1 MKLALGWLIQ
11 MKKKIW
17 HQRNRTKGKVII
29 VLLLICVTVRLLP
42 YFAPIHT
49 ADIAQ
54 QQLALEFTDR
64 NGLPLGT
71 LLTRDQEH
79 TSVVPL
85 NQVSPHFIHAILAAE
100 DGDFYDHGAL
110 DLKAAARALKDA
122 LHTKR
127 IVSGASTITMQ
138 LARMLDPVSRSLSGK
153 VQEIWLSWRL
163 VAGMNKDEILS
174 SYINRL
180 PMGGNI
186 YGVEA
191 AARTYFSIPANDLNL
206 AQASLLAAIP
216 NNPTYFDPQQHYQ
229 RLKQRQKYVLNRMV
243 QHGYITRS
251 QAERGYAEEI
261 SFQSRQRGIIAAPH
275 FLFWLASQQSTPPIT
290 PKRKPYFPRDL
301 ENLSPNLSPTSRE
314 AFNSPP
320 SLLGKGAGGLGS
332 ALVFPHDVKNQKR
345 KQGGAKSRWNSSPI
359 RTTID
364 RPLQQFVEAQ
374 VQQVLSTL
382 ATNNVHDAAALV
394 IDNHTG
400 EVLAYVGSPDYFN
413 EAKQGRN
420 DGVQALRQPGSTLK
434 PFLYELALE
443 KGVIRPN
450 TILADVP
457 AHYAIPGA
465 KLYSPTD
472 YTNSFLGPVRVRVA
486 LANSLNVPAVRVLE
500 KVGVQ
505 AFLDRLHQLRFE
517 HLNQSAEYYGLGLTL
532 GSGEVSL
539 WELARAYL
547 TMARLGEATSLITT
561 FNQLE
566 PHPPTPTPV
575 ASTGE
580 TPARRWLLSAS
591 REGGIY
597 SPPRLR
603 GGAGGGVTT
612 WQLMTDML
620 SDRHA
625 RATAFGVDS
634 VLSLPFPAAVKTG
647 TSSNFRDTWTVGFTT
662 DYTVATWVG
671 NFDGDPMRQVSGVTG
686 AAPLWNRIILHLH
699 EHEEPASF
707 PPPQDMV
714 ELPICANSGLRPT
727 PDCSSVVQ
735 EYFYAENLGDY
746 ERQNRFTLSGE
757 YDEWLARQEQSS
769 LTSISMPDRDSDN
782 LPHSRTP
789 AVLDSNENRYDRL
802 KIVSPHQ
809 DDVFLLYP
817 GDEAKQRLEFKLAG
831 TSATPAQWWLNGQKL
846 ATSSHSVF
854 WTLRPG
860 TWTLEA
866 KSGVR
871 SDKVSFQVELASVK
885 PTRRGFSVGNP

>member
-1 MKLALGWLIQ
+1 
-11 MKKKIW
+11 
-17 HQRNRTKGKVII
+17 
-29 VLLLICVTVRLLP
+29 
-42 YFAPIHT
+42 
-49 ADIAQ
+49 
-54 QQLALEFTDR
+54 
-64 NGLPLGT
+64 
-71 LLTRDQEH
+71 
-79 TSVVPL
+79 VVPL
-85 NQVSPHFIHAILAAE
+85 NQVSSHFIHAILAAE

-138 LARMLDPVSRSLSGK
+138 LARMLDPVSRTLSGK
-153 VQEIWLSWRL
+153 LQEIWLSWRL

-191 AARTYFSIPANDLNL
+191 AARTYFSISANDLNL

-216 NNPTYFDPQQHYQ
+216 NNPTYFDPLAHYQ

-243 QHGYITRS
+243 QDRYIIRS
-251 QAERGYAEEI
+251 QAERAYAEEI

-275 FLFWLASQQSTPPIT
+275 FLFWLASQQTTPP
-290 PKRKPYFPRDL
+290 
-301 ENLSPNLSPTSRE
+301 
-314 AFNSPP
+314 
-320 SLLGKGAGGLGS
+320 
-332 ALVFPHDVKNQKR
+332 H
-345 KQGGAKSRWNSSPI
+345 KQGGAKPGWNSNPI
-359 RTTID
+359 HTTID

-382 ATNNVHDAAALV
+382 AANNVHHAAALV

-420 DGVQALRQPGSTLK
+420 DGIQALRQPGSTLK

-457 AHYAIPGA
+457 AHYAIPDA

-505 AFLDRLHQLRFE
+505 AFLDRLHELGFE

-575 ASTGE
+575 ASTGG

-603 GGAGGGVTT
+603 LGAGGGVTT
-612 WQLMTDML
+612 WQLITDML

-686 AAPLWNRIILHLH
+686 AAPLWNRIMLHLH

-707 PPPQDMV
+707 PPPQYMV

-746 ERQNRFTLSGE
+746 ERQNRFTFSAE
-757 YDEWLARQEQSS
+757 YDEWLARQDQSS
-769 LTSISMPDRDSDN
+769 LTSISISDRDSDN

-789 AVLDSNENRYDRL
+789 DVFDSNENRHNRL

-831 TSATPAQWWLNGQKL
+831 TSATPVQWWLNGEKL

-866 KSGVR
+866 KSGGM
-871 SDKVSFQVELASVK
+871 SDQVSFQVELASVK